1 MNDVW
6 SRRGI
11 LSPSLISCCDLCN
24 LERCVQTLET
34 AGIDMLHVDIL
45 DGRISRQDLAAYI
58 PDGLA
63 DIFVAGSTCLNRQEL
78 AASAAALVQYRD
90 TLL

>member
-1 MNDVW
+1 MI
-6 SRRGI
+6 RERG
-11 LSPSLISCCDLCN
+11 LSTKI
-24 LERCVQTLET
+24 
-34 AGIDMLHVDIL
+34 IL